1 MRPTEHLRSLAEAD
15 WQAATRH
22 PFCQEL
28 AAGTLPRAKMA
39 WYLAQD
45 YMFVDGFVRL
55 LASAIA
61 HAPNLADAV
70 PAARFL
76 GVIAGPENTYF
87 LRSFQAL
94 GVTDTDWQGIPA
106 PATAAFQ
113 SLMAEAAASGRY
125 ERMLAVLVVA
135 EWSYLSWAAPHY
147 PPRPDLPFWFA
158 EWIELHAGEGFEA
171 VVDYLRDQLDSAW
184 QGLDA
189 AARKEVEAIFIT
201 AVGLERAFFDAAY
214 ARPA

>member
-1 MRPTEHLRSLAEAD
+1 MRPTEHLQSLAAAD

-22 PFCQEL
+22 AFCDEL
-28 AAGTLPRAKMA
+28 AAGTLPPAKMA

-61 HAPNLADAV
+61 HAPSLADAV

-76 GVIAGPENTYF
+76 GMIAGPENTYF
-87 LRSFQAL
+87 LRAFQAL
-94 GVTDTDWQGIPA
+94 GVTEADLQSPPA

-113 SLMAEAAASGRY
+113 RLMAEAAASGRY

-135 EWSYLSWAAPHY
+135 EWSYLSWAAPHH

-158 EWIELHAGEGFEA
+158 EWIELHAGEGFAA
-171 VVDYLRDQLDSAW
+171 VVAYLRDQFDSAW
-184 QGLDA
+184 EGLDA
-189 AARKEVEAIFIT
+189 AARQEVETTFTT
-201 AVGLERAFFDAAY
+201 AVSLERAFFDAAY
-214 ARPA
+214 ARRA